1 MLATLLML
9 KLFEMKHMNSQQAL
23 PGIFNRVN
31 QLGITS
37 LFELAGQSF
46 TEIRRRVNSVLSYK
60 ETRLLHS
67 AVQQQALE
75 NHLYEARLLT
85 RRNPLLQN
93 AVRLGISTPKAAL
106 RDYDSMFGGRS
117 SDFVAPGSVASMFS
131 PAAYLTE
138 LYREASA
145 LRPPSSIY
153 HLEQRR
159 PDLQAL
165 TLNQQNLEQSLSVL
179 DLSNEL
185 LMDGAK
191 TDLATDELGVL
202 THLSTW
208 RHSGMTPYHAAF
220 ERVRQAVL
228 AKDGVNWPV
237 ETAPDVMSLMSS
249 ASLLGM
255 NSGFSPELYAILTE
269 AITPEN
275 AVELYSLNF
284 GAMTTQSLMNMQ
296 ALSDYYAVDYESL
309 QYFID
314 AFATSYNDQD
324 YQNDILTYAA
334 VENDGDINIQQITR
348 TYLDSP
354 ETFTYVKLLPISGS
368 SYDLLYNFSQVPAD
382 TVQLDIK
389 LNGQV
394 IFSDASAAPL
404 AEEEYRIR
412 IAMSESDVAN
422 VEFIFS
428 DPQVILVEASAN
440 FVFSDVSPEYFLLQ
454 MNKWVRLYQATT
466 LAPIELERAVSSPQ
480 SNPASYP
487 IDSVTSYSD
496 SSIST
501 SGIALPDGGWV
512 TFWLFQNGGARNLY
526 QRYYSAQ
533 GEPLSSDVLI
543 SENNVDTPPFTPFGA
558 ALASGGWVVCW
569 TDITGGALKAF
580 QQRYDAAGLP
590 VGVSVQVTPNVH
602 WVENISISGLI
613 DGGWVVA
620 WEVAENIYQQR
631 FDLNGVAIG
640 GPQRVSESAP
650 QEQYLGSMGQSITS
664 LVDGGWIVT
673 WGDHNQE
680 FVRFQ
685 RYDMAGNA
693 MGENIAVNNILV
705 SAFPS
710 ISTLNDG
717 GWVIVWADG
726 NDIYQRRYD
735 HAGAPV
741 GVEIVVNTT
750 PAVVDDGHSVSA
762 LIDGGW
768 VVAWKYMS
776 GILQQYF
783 DADGVPVGGESQ
795 VTHSKVELNEG
806 SPTIVYLFG
815 LADGGWIATYCGNP
829 VDSTQQLVNVYQQ
842 RFHGITSIDQ
852 GGSNIDALA
861 LRRVAE
867 MQLYIERYGITP
879 EKALTLCNAPIS
891 ERTFGHEQ
899 SQFDRLFNAPPLNG
913 FEFTADGTSIDLN
926 PGNASDNPR
935 KAVLARAFRA
945 DDVSL
950 YRLLKIVDYSDS
962 DGLIPNDIEHLS
974 DLYLASLLAD
984 VHGLSIEGLAWMLK
998 ALGEDGTQLRG
1009 IQDADLRR
1017 LTLRLHGAVRS
1028 LTTLKWDAY
1037 QLFVMTTT
1045 EYATTLTPEIQNL
1058 IDTLIGSLHD
1068 TTLTDAALIDAM
1080 APHVAAL
1087 LRLSSLPAAVSL
1099 LTWTDQLQPAGL
1111 SVDAFWTAIKAGG
1124 TPPPEAVQFS
1134 HALAQLALVLQ
1145 STGLD
1150 DSSLRVLAT
1159 EPAKLVTLPTGITVA
1174 PHDASTLLQLGAYM
1188 TWAHQLGGDAA
1199 TALSALNAGTLT
1211 PAMVAQAMGLDPHSL
1226 AQAAE
1231 QAFAH
1236 EQITSAG
1243 LLLSWPEI
1251 ESVLQWVHLSDG
1263 LGVAPQALS
1272 DFLALD
1278 YLNTAPPALAYGD
1291 WDMVAT
1297 NLTAGVALQKA
1308 STFEGGMDE
1317 ALSAA
1322 LTAYYLREIAN
1333 PTLGLTSRDDL
1344 YRYLLLDNQVGSAVM
1359 TTRIAEA
1366 IASVQLYINRAL
1378 DGAETDVD
1386 STVLSRQFFTDW
1398 SRYNK
1403 RYSTWAGVSQLV
1415 YYPEN
1420 YIDPTVRT
1428 GQTVI
1433 MDALLQSINQSQLT
1447 DEATEGA
1454 FDNYL
1459 ANFEQV
1465 ADLKVLSGYH
1475 DHTDNLQGLT
1485 YLVGHRR
1492 GNAQDYYWRSL
1503 NHNLAQSGT
1512 FPANA
1517 WSDWRR
1523 IDGGVNPHQ
1532 QVIRPVVRNGRLSLV
1547 WLERIEQAEDSSGS
1561 VVRSYAHVLKLVQQH
1576 YDGSWSTPQ
1585 SYPADGYLADIG
1597 LIDEE
1602 VPGLY
1607 CAEDPTKQAIV
1618 VMLYKRQTDPLTAP
1632 VAGFSVGVD
1641 LAEIELDAD
1650 EALRYLGSAY
1660 FQMDTDTLRRINNRF
1675 VDYAD
1680 GYAFTLPE
1688 SIDMSTSS
1696 GYGAAI
1702 LNGRSL
1708 STLSNGYIGNISWSG
1723 SDVQRD
1729 ITIAPVVRM
1738 KYALSPVENPSTRDR
1753 YSAEQF
1759 ETLMTTPTTGFD
1771 YHFPEYE
1778 SSEADLSVMSGLVR
1792 WSSVDAAHI
1801 SLRQQSVSSPSNP
1814 TEFWTFVEGANG
1826 KLDDYVFMADPG
1838 YSAHYNFIL
1847 VDTGL
1852 PLLSHYC
1859 ECPAFEVR
1867 NIYRFG
1873 SNDARTD
1880 LAITPA
1886 TVRITFKTNGDPQ
1899 EQYGTG
1905 YVSSPPAQS
1914 WGGMEFVFNP
1924 ITFDGTLINF
1934 DAENKGSIEVV
1945 FEAFFIEG
1953 ALAGSETFHIP
1964 AYRFPAATQPGQ
1976 ALALLD
1982 TTDHAQYLQWGPYRT
1997 RLNTTFAH
2005 QLVAL
2010 AAKGL
2015 DSILALSTQSLPE
2028 PQLGH
2033 GGYVSV
2039 TLPPYDST
2047 LHGSERGVR
2056 LELFDASA
2064 PGEEKYFAFAD
2075 VTLNEAPQTLSLF
2088 VPVSQEAQGD
2098 PGNFP
2103 VAVNSGLN
2111 FYMVCAN
2118 GRIKTGYLV
2127 LDTATLQLLS
2137 FTKEPTWNGARDP
2150 DVVVMPTYVEP
2161 MDFTG
2166 ANALYFWELFYYTPM
2181 LIAQRLLLEQQFD
2194 EAQRW
2199 LEFVWKP
2206 SGYLVDGVLQKD
2218 YWNVRPLLEDTSWN
2232 SVPLDSTDP
2241 DAVAQQD
2248 PMHYKLCTYMRTL
2261 DLLLARGDQAY
2272 RQLERDSLNEA
2283 KMWYAQALHLLGD
2296 QPYVPMGG
2304 LWSEPSLGEAADD
2317 TVQQALH
2324 QGLAALR
2331 QGAAPEQHTANSLT
2345 SLFLPQANEALLTYW
2360 QTFEQRLFNL
2370 RHNLSIDGQPL
2381 ALPVYAMPAD
2391 PAALHNAAVA
2401 SALGTPALPA
2411 AYLPLWRF
2419 PQMLE
2424 NAKAMVSQLSQFGAT
2439 LLSVRERQDAE
2450 ALNALLQGQAK
2461 ELMLLS
2467 IDMQNRT
2474 IAELDAEHASLTQAR
2489 RGAQQRLD
2497 SFTRLYEENV
2507 NSGETAAMALYMA
2520 SSVVTTAATGLHMG
2534 AAALEMV
2541 PNIYGLAVGGARYG
2555 ALLNAAAIGSQLA
2568 SSAMQTSAGKIA
2580 QSEIYR
2586 RRRQEWEIQRNN
2598 ADADVAQFDAQLQGN
2613 ALRREASVMQKHYL
2627 ESQQQH
2633 IQAQL
2638 AFLQSKF
2645 SNQALYSWMNGRL
2658 SALYFQL
2665 YDLTV
2670 VRCLLAE
2677 QSLRHVTA
2685 DASISFVKPGAW
2697 QSSYAGLLTGET
2709 LLLNLAQMEDAYL
2722 KWDERALEV
2731 TRTVS
2736 LSDFYENMSLDPFV
2750 LDEEIDKLLTTPGSA
2765 GTDTSGISVVSDTSL
2780 PNGRLSV
2787 RITLSEL
2794 GIRNDYPSDMQLGEV
2809 RRIKQLSVS
2818 LPALIGPYQDIQAT
2832 LTYGGSTSMP
2842 LGCNT
2847 LAVSHG
2853 LNDSG
2858 QFQLDFNDGK
2868 FLPFEGIAIDDPGLL
2883 TLTFPNATAKQ
2894 EPMLRS
2900 LSDIILHIR
2909 YTIRS

>member
-23 PGIFNRVN
+23 HGIFNRVN

-314 AFATSYNDQD
+314 AFATSYNNQD
-324 YQNDILTYAA
+324 YQNNILTYAA

-348 TYLDSP
+348 TYPDSP

-368 SYDLLYNFSQVPAD
+368 SYDLLYNFSQVHMY
-382 TVQLDIK
+382 TQRLDIK

-404 AEEEYRIR
+404 AGEEYRIR

-480 SNPASYP
+480 
-487 IDSVTSYSD
+487 
-496 SSIST
+496 
-501 SGIALPDGGWV
+501 
-512 TFWLFQNGGARNLY
+512 
-526 QRYYSAQ
+526 
-533 GEPLSSDVLI
+533 
-543 SENNVDTPPFTPFGA
+543 FG
-558 ALASGGWVVCW
+558 
-569 TDITGGALKAF
+569 
-580 QQRYDAAGLP
+580 
-590 VGVSVQVTPNVH
+590 H
-602 WVENISISGLI
+602 
-613 DGGWVVA
+613 
-620 WEVAENIYQQR
+620 
-631 FDLNGVAIG
+631 
-640 GPQRVSESAP
+640 
-650 QEQYLGSMGQSITS
+650 
-664 LVDGGWIVT
+664 
-673 WGDHNQE
+673 
-680 FVRFQ
+680 
-685 RYDMAGNA
+685 
-693 MGENIAVNNILV
+693 
-705 SAFPS
+705 
-710 ISTLNDG
+710 
-717 GWVIVWADG
+717 
-726 NDIYQRRYD
+726 
-735 HAGAPV
+735 
-741 GVEIVVNTT
+741 
-750 PAVVDDGHSVSA
+750 
-762 LIDGGW
+762 
-768 VVAWKYMS
+768 
-776 GILQQYF
+776 
-783 DADGVPVGGESQ
+783 
-795 VTHSKVELNEG
+795 
-806 SPTIVYLFG
+806 
-815 LADGGWIATYCGNP
+815 
-829 VDSTQQLVNVYQQ
+829 
-842 RFHGITSIDQ
+842 
-852 GGSNIDALA
+852 IDALA

-879 EKALTLCNAPIS
+879 EKALILCNAPIS

-1297 NLTAGVALQKA
+1297 NLTAGVAVQKA

-1475 DHTDNLQGLT
+1475 DHTDSLQGLT

-1618 VMLYKRQTDPLTAP
+1618 VMLYKRQADPLTAP

-1641 LAEIELDAD
+1641 LIEAKLSAN
-1650 EALRYLGSAY
+1650 EALTYLGSAY

-1696 GYGAAI
+1696 GYGYPL

-1738 KYALSPVENPSTRDR
+1738 KYALSPVENPSTRDL

-1759 ETLMTTPTTGFD
+1759 ETLMTTLPTGIAYTFPIYDRSDNALFGVTGLIRW
-1771 YHFPEYE
+1771 
-1778 SSEADLSVMSGLVR
+1778 SSEAENNHIAFRLDSGPQPT
-1792 WSSVDAAHI
+1792 DA
-1801 SLRQQSVSSPSNP
+1801 V
-1814 TEFWTFVEGANG
+1814 EFWTLVEDGNG
-1826 KLDDYVFMADPG
+1826 VRDEFRWQGHIGDSYYLDF
-1838 YSAHYNFIL
+1838 SIL
-1847 VDTGL
+1847 YTGL
-1852 PLLSHYC
+1852 PLLIHDFAASSGDD
-1859 ECPAFEVR
+1859 R
-1867 NIYRFG
+1867 NTYHFRES
-1873 SNDARTD
+1873 SNA
-1880 LAITPA
+1880 LNPAITPE
-1886 TVRITFKTNGDPQ
+1886 TVRIIFKTNGDPQ
-1899 EQYGTG
+1899 VQHGTG

-1945 FEAFFIEG
+1945 FEAFFASGEPV
-1953 ALAGSETFHIP
+1953 GSETFHIP
-1964 AYRFPAATQPGQ
+1964 AYRFPVATQPGQ

-2015 DSILALSTQSLPE
+2015 NSILALSTQSLPE

-2047 LHGSERGVR
+2047 LHGSERGVQ